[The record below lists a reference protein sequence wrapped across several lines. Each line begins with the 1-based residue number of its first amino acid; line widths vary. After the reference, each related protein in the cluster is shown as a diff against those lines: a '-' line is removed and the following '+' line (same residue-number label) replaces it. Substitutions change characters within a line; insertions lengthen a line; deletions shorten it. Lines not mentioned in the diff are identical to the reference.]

1 MSDSCC
7 GCGKTIDVRAMQA
20 RQRRVLVI
28 VLAINAATF
37 VMMVAAA
44 FLSRSSSL
52 LSGGLDNLGDA
63 LTYAL
68 SLAVVGA
75 SASASAKARVSLFKG
90 GLILMA
96 ALAVAVQIAWRLA
109 NPATPL
115 FEGMGL
121 AALLN
126 LGANLVCLRLLWPY
140 REGDVNLAS
149 AWECSRNDVAEGFA
163 VLVAAA
169 LVWLFDAGWP
179 DLVIATALLVMFLR
193 SAARVFRASWNELRA
208 AETVG
213 QGGVG

>member
-7 GCGKTIDVRAMQA
+7 GCGKTIDVQAMQA

-37 VMMVAAA
+37 AMMIVAA

-52 LSGGLDNLGDA
+52 LSGALDNLGDA

-75 SASASAKARVSLFKG
+75 SAGAKARVSLFKG

-96 ALAVAVQIAWRLA
+96 ALAVATQIAWRLT

-121 AALLN
+121 AAFLN

-163 VLVAAA
+163 VFAAAA

-179 DLVIATALLVMFLR
+179 DLAIATALLVMFLR
-193 SAARVFRASWNELRA
+193 SAARVFRASWRELRVA
-208 AETVG
+208 AAVRE
-213 QGGVG
+213 GGAG